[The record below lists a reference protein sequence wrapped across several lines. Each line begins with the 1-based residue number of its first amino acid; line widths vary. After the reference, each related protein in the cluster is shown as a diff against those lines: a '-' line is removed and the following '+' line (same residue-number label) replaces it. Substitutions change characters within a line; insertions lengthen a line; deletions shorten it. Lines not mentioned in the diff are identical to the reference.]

1 MGIMAKNKRKARN
14 KERIALESKFGPAK
28 TKDIL
33 NRKKD
38 QRTKFERVTEGLD
51 AAEIESIEK
60 EQVPV
65 SHKGRKFQERYN
77 PKRKEDPKIALFV
90 KGNNCGEEVSTILKR
105 LALSRGFAAA
115 NETRK
120 KRQDIHPMD
129 DDAYPLNILCSK
141 QAHILALGTK
151 TKKRPKCLTLVRR
164 FGTELLDKAEFL
176 VSNIKDHGP
185 WKLRNASK
193 ALVITQGALWHGRYE
208 MDTIRSM
215 LVDLFYGF
223 VCDQFFITGI
233 ERLVVLT
240 ALPNANDPLEVPV
253 INIRQY
259 TVSYKASPDAN
270 PAVELTPTCMEFD
283 LSLCRINA
291 ADDRVMKMALRVP
304 REEHTVKS
312 KPLEA
317 KTLER
322 DDFGNIVGR
331 VYVRQTLEKIQK

>member
-1 MGIMAKNKRKARN
+1 MAKNKRKAKI
-14 KERIALESKFGPAK
+14 KERVALEAKFGPTKAK
-28 TKDIL
+28 GIL
-33 NRKKD
+33 NKKKD

-51 AAEIESIEK
+51 TSEIDAIEK
-60 EQVPV
+60 DQLPV
-65 SHKGRKFQERYN
+65 SHKGRKFLSRYQ
-77 PKRKEDPKIALFV
+77 PKRKEDPKLALFV
-90 KGNNCGEEVSTILKR
+90 KGNNCSNEVTNLLKR
-105 LALSRGFAAA
+105 LALARGSAAT

-120 KRQDIHPMD
+120 NRQDIHPMED
-129 DDAYPLNILCSK
+129 DVYPLNMLCSK

-164 FGTELLDKAEFL
+164 FGTEILDKAEFF

-223 VCDQFFITGI
+223 VCDKFYMTGI

-240 ALPNANDPLEVPV
+240 ALPNEKDTLEIPV

-270 PAVELTPTCMEFD
+270 RAVELTPSDLEFD
-283 LSLCRINA
+283 LTLNRINPA
-291 ADDRVMKMALRVP
+291 EDRMMKKALRVP
-304 REEHTVKS
+304 REEHTEKS
-312 KPLEA
+312 KPVEA
-317 KTLER
+317 KTVER

-331 VYVRQTLEKIQK
+331 VYVRQTIDK